1 MIRTIPKLFKVVSGL
16 QKTPSLCSSLYLQLF
31 KFASSS
37 DTGSIV
43 SVMLRERRDSAS
55 LGRCF
60 SGWSPQRQS
69 WPLWQ
74 VSGCKESKG
83 ATLFP
88 LSLAFPFPV
97 SPTLQRFCIHQME
110 LVNLSE
116 DQNVRCY

>member
-1 MIRTIPKLFKVVSGL
+1 MIRKIPKLFKVVSGL

-60 SGWSPQRQS
+60 SGWSPQRRR

-83 ATLFP
+83 DTPFPSSPFP
-88 LSLAFPFPV
+88 LPFHFQFLPHY
-97 SPTLQRFCIHQME
+97 SASAYTRW
-110 LVNLSE
+110 NLSISL
-116 DQNVRCY
+116 RIKM